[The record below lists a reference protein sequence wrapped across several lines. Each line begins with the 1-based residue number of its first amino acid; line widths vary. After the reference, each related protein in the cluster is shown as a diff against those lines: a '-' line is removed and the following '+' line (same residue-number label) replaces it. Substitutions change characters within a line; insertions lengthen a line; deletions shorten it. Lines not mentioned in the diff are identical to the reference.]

1 MFQHSNQDP
10 TMNTRLRMHFVAAA
24 ALATLTSP
32 LAQADAVTDWNQLA
46 NQFVVDARLGTPPAI
61 RVMALAQTAVLDA
74 LQGIAPQRGR
84 PAASADAA
92 VAAAN
97 RTVLVKLLP
106 AQQTAIEAAYQQAI
120 SGIADGPARGLG
132 IAAGERAAAQLLD
145 ARLNDGAATPE
156 SYRPHTTAGA
166 YVPTVVPAAT
176 TWGQRR
182 PWLMSHGAQLRPDAP
197 PALASEAW
205 ARDYNEVRLLGRRDS
220 AQRSAEQT
228 AIARFWEYSL
238 PSIYFGVVH
247 SVAQMPDRDLARNAR
262 LFAATAQ
269 ALDDAMIA
277 VFDAKYRYALWR
289 PVTAIRNGDLDGNDA
304 TPRDAGWAPLIDNPM
319 HPEYPSG
326 HAILAAAVGTVLK
339 AEIGALPAPVLV
351 TRSPTANGATR
362 QWNAVEDFVR
372 EVGESRIVAGIHF
385 RFAIDA
391 SDAMGRQIGTLAV
404 ARHLERPQ

>member
-1 MFQHSNQDP
+1 
-10 TMNTRLRMHFVAAA
+10 MNTRFRKLVVAAA
-24 ALATLTSP
+24 AAAATLASP
-32 LAQADAVTDWNQLA
+32 LAQADAVTDWNLHA
-46 NQFVVDARLGTPPAI
+46 NHFVVEAKLGTPPAI
-61 RVMALAQTAVLDA
+61 RVMAFVQTAVLDA
-74 LQGIAPQRGR
+74 LQAGGPLRGR
-84 PAASADAA
+84 QPASADAA
-92 VAAAN
+92 VAAAS
-97 RTVLVKLLP
+97 RAVLVKLLP
-106 AQQTAIEAAYQQAI
+106 SQQAAIDAAYQQAI
-120 SGIADGPARGLG
+120 ARIADGPARAQG
-132 IAAGERAAAQLLD
+132 IAAGERAAAKLLD

-182 PWLMSHGAQLRPDAP
+182 PWLMAHGAQVRPEAP

-205 ARDYNEVRLLGRRDS
+205 ARDFNEVRLLGRRDS
-220 AQRSAEQT
+220 ALRTAEQT
-228 AIARFWEYSL
+228 DIARFWEYSL
-238 PSIYFGVVH
+238 PPIYFGVVH
-247 SVAQMPDRDLARNAR
+247 SVAQMPERDLLRNAR

-277 VFDAKYRYALWR
+277 VFDAKYHYALWR

-304 TPRDAGWAPLIDNPM
+304 TPRDATWAPLIDNPM

-339 AEIGALPAPVLV
+339 TEIGAQPTPVLV

-362 QWNAVEDFVR
+362 QWNTVEDFVR
-372 EVGESRIVAGIHF
+372 EVGESRILAGIHF

-404 ARHLERPQ
+404 ARHLEGPK